1 MIIYVVGIYDI
12 IISTVKDLKSAFKV
26 EFYKDKDKSDNLLAK
41 AKVENDDL
49 EPNKEVKKWYD
60 LFPKKDKGETC
71 GKVLLRL
78 KFEPYAE
85 PIDESDDD
93 PEEYA
98 SKDPIADVH
107 VDGMSEQS
115 INSRSFNFNSV

>member
-1 MIIYVVGIYDI
+1 M
-12 IISTVKDLKSAFKV
+12 KSAFKV
-26 EFYKDKDKSDNLLAK
+26 EIYKDKEKSDNLLAR

-60 LFPKKDKGETC
+60 LFPKKDKGESC

-98 SKDPIADVH
+98 SKDPIGDMH
-107 VDGMSEQS
+107 VDGTD
-115 INSRSFNFNSV
+115 NYRS

>member
-1 MIIYVVGIYDI
+1 MIQGAACIYPATNDLY
-12 IISTVKDLKSAFKV
+12 STVKDLKSAFKV
-26 EFYKDKDKSDNLLAK
+26 EIYKDKEKSDNLLAR

-98 SKDPIADVH
+98 SKDPIGDMH
-107 VDGMSEQS
+107 VDSTSE
-115 INSRSFNFNSV
+115 